1 MIQKER
7 KLVVAVN
14 ARGIHE
20 IEGFIEVICDDFNIF
35 NSYFGNIM
43 MTILE
48 ASENGFVFLED
59 NDENKKIEIKFWSER
74 NKLVF
79 EICGK
84 NDVYVKKIDIKKV
97 SIDNP
102 EGNKDD
108 NDSMM
113 IIKMLADEVEIDH
126 NNNSIK
132 MVFYISSINY
142 NTSIQREKSI
152 NEYFE
157 KVLKKINAHE

>member
-1 MIQKER
+1 MVQKER

-14 ARGIHE
+14 EIGIHN
-20 IEGFIEVICDDFNIF
+20 IERFVEEICDDFNIF

-43 MTILE
+43 MTVLE
-48 ASENGFVFLED
+48 ASENAFVFLE
-59 NDENKKIEIKFWSER
+59 EKEESKKVEIKFWSEK

-79 EICGK
+79 QIAGK
-84 NDVYVKKIDIKKV
+84 NEVYVKKVDV
-97 SIDNP
+97 DNITVDNLDNKEFP
-102 EGNKDD
+102 E
-108 NDSMM
+108 SHM
-113 IIKMLADEVEIDH
+113 IIKMLADEVKIDEKS
-126 NNNSIK
+126 NSIT

-157 KVLKKINAHE
+157 KVIKKIKAHE